1 VIWYKLQLILTYAL
15 CTGWCTQQ
23 RTTDT
28 QWRHKSNW
36 NLKFWANVADKICL
50 GRTYKFSAVQWRQFP
65 HRASVVSAHIYSAK
79 LPKQAYYSITLPP
92 TLHTMHYWVVVLRLS
107 HCTRGIPLLLS
118 AMYDHRVVTKY
129 YVLSWVKS
137 NSRQQHFSLP
147 ETMLQCSHYVHC
159 WHSVAPLYC
168 LLVNFAPFIRY
179 GDLDYFLFP
188 SFLFCFAM
196 KSCS

>member
-1 VIWYKLQLILTYAL
+1 MKLTFGANFLDKLICDLIQASTYNL
-15 CTGWCTQQ
+15 CT
-23 RTTDT
+23 
-28 QWRHKSNW
+28 
-36 NLKFWANVADKICL
+36 VAGSTVHCAL
-50 GRTYKFSAVQWRQFP
+50 LAGAQN
-65 HRASVVSAHIYSAK
+65 YSAK

-92 TLHTMHYWVVVLRLS
+92 TLHTMYYWVLRLS